1 MPRAIKAF
9 FNLIFIFLISISAII
24 VYSEN
29 SEDLKTKITSLVQS
43 EIKKSFDVNA
53 SIKSLDVKW
62 VGFEPVI
69 QMKNIYMSDEKDRI
83 LLEVPNS
90 RIYINAFNSL
100 QNQSVSIDKIVIN
113 NTKLDL
119 RYGKNKI
126 LLNKKNLSVEPD
138 SVIKTNIPE
147 IILNNSDIR
156 ITEISSNQKLLFKA
170 KSLFASYRNNII
182 KVHSN
187 FIHQASP
194 NPITL
199 VYRGE
204 FKDDKVESK
213 VFISGNSMKIPYSI
227 LPNQMQN
234 LKSNK
239 ISLRVWL
246 NLLDTKIT
254 RASGNIS
261 TDRLSMNVGESVLT
275 LENINSD
282 ILFVKNNKSE
292 TLSLMRM
299 NYVINNEKISN
310 NKIVLSKDD
319 KKNIKIFIRKN
330 GNKVVKEFLP
340 VFGVKKSDF
349 LAQLTSSNIKNI
361 QVHLNNRRSLDYF
374 SLSLV
379 DSSIQLDDKYSL
391 NNINARLYG
400 TLSSGLINIDNLS
413 ISQEDRNLLN
423 KVSGKISYISKG
435 KSIYFS
441 SSNFSNDQNYNLSF
455 SGYKTSKLPSIK
467 LAVSS
472 KIAKLVPP
480 LSINLINNVDYDGK
494 VSIKVYYHRGVVFT
508 ESVIEDVYI
517 NESDTIY
524 LSSPKINLYSSS
536 NFISSNNFNLSVNDM
551 SFKSR
556 IMTRSSSTSHSFIL
570 SSTGFFNTDALGTYF
585 DMRKL
590 IQGKTKI
597 KSVMTYDYSKNKISS
612 YVTSDL
618 SGVTLNFIEPFNKI
632 SDDKKNFSFRYQH
645 YPHVSYPMSV
655 NLEEHEFKFKNDK
668 GFIYTNISSPIA
680 RGFLKIPQDLN
691 STNTTTGSFE
701 FIDTRFIRSD
711 GVRESTPKIN
721 IKSKHVKTSRAVLDN
736 VHIILS
742 PQDDYISIDKLSFN
756 NLNLEMQSSGKWF
769 TDKNE
774 KTEILADIKSD
785 DLGQAL
791 TGLGYPGALKGGDL
805 DAKLKAEWQGS
816 LVNFS
821 FSNATGDLNFTIKN
835 GQINELDKGTQA
847 IGQVLG
853 LFSISSIPKRLSL
866 DFSDFFSKGLRFDNL
881 QSNVSLGNG
890 VADTKKMTILGSFG
904 EMRLSGKSNLVNKT
918 HDQTL
923 LFIPDLSSTSLV
935 TGAVLG
941 GPIGAAASI
950 FYDKLLKEFGLDTN
964 KLAGIEYSIKGPWK
978 NPKIRV
984 TQSFKPILN

>member
-24 VYSEN
+24 FYSEN

-69 QMKNIYMSDEKDRI
+69 QMKNIYMSDEQDRI

-90 RIYINAFNSL
+90 RMYINAFNSL

-441 SSNFSNDQNYNLSF
+441 SSNFSHDQNYNLSF

-508 ESVIEDVYI
+508 ESVIE
-517 NESDTIY
+517 EC
-524 LSSPKINLYSSS
+524 LY
-536 NFISSNNFNLSVNDM
+536 
-551 SFKSR
+551 K
-556 IMTRSSSTSHSFIL
+556 
-570 SSTGFFNTDALGTYF
+570 
-585 DMRKL
+585 
-590 IQGKTKI
+590 
-597 KSVMTYDYSKNKISS
+597 
-612 YVTSDL
+612 
-618 SGVTLNFIEPFNKI
+618 
-632 SDDKKNFSFRYQH
+632 
-645 YPHVSYPMSV
+645 
-655 NLEEHEFKFKNDK
+655 
-668 GFIYTNISSPIA
+668 
-680 RGFLKIPQDLN
+680 
-691 STNTTTGSFE
+691 
-701 FIDTRFIRSD
+701 
-711 GVRESTPKIN
+711 
-721 IKSKHVKTSRAVLDN
+721 
-736 VHIILS
+736 
-742 PQDDYISIDKLSFN
+742 
-756 NLNLEMQSSGKWF
+756 
-769 TDKNE
+769 
-774 KTEILADIKSD
+774 
-785 DLGQAL
+785 
-791 TGLGYPGALKGGDL
+791 
-805 DAKLKAEWQGS
+805 
-816 LVNFS
+816 
-821 FSNATGDLNFTIKN
+821 
-835 GQINELDKGTQA
+835 
-847 IGQVLG
+847 
-853 LFSISSIPKRLSL
+853 
-866 DFSDFFSKGLRFDNL
+866 
-881 QSNVSLGNG
+881 
-890 VADTKKMTILGSFG
+890 
-904 EMRLSGKSNLVNKT
+904 
-918 HDQTL
+918 
-923 LFIPDLSSTSLV
+923 
-935 TGAVLG
+935 
-941 GPIGAAASI
+941 
-950 FYDKLLKEFGLDTN
+950 
-964 KLAGIEYSIKGPWK
+964 
-978 NPKIRV
+978 
-984 TQSFKPILN
+984 